1 MRRLALAAL
10 ALLLP
15 LAPAAAQPAQRPAAD
30 VAGARDHPLVGRYD
44 GARIARFQERAFE
57 EVRLIDKPMV
67 AADGPRRGER
77 NSRAVEGRQLRITYE
92 GPAGRSAIEMFRNH
106 EQALAAR
113 GFEQVFTCA
122 GTACGPGF
130 AFIGAVEGVAGA
142 TGLPQVIEGQRYG
155 LYRLPRDSGT
165 VWVALYAN
173 ERPAAGN
180 RPLVPF
186 AFIEVVEERPMQG
199 GRITFVD
206 ATEMEKAIG
215 ATGRVAL
222 YSILFDFDRA
232 DLRPES
238 RPTLEEIA
246 KFLRANP
253 GVSLIVAGHTDG
265 QGAFDYNVELSRRR
279 AAAVVAALTRD
290 HGIAPARLTPFGA
303 GPAAP
308 VASNDSEDGR
318 AKNRR
323 VELVKR

>member
-1 MRRLALAAL
+1 MRRTLSAAALAAL
-10 ALLLP
+10 VV
-15 LAPAAAQPAQRPAAD
+15 LAPEGGAAQAPD
-30 VAGARDHPLVGRYD
+30 VAGARDHPLVGRYQ

-57 EVRLIDKPMV
+57 EVRLIDKPLV
-67 AADGPRRGER
+67 AQDGPRRNER

-92 GPAGRSAIEMFRNH
+92 GPAGRSALEMFRNH

-113 GFEQVFTCA
+113 GFEQVFACA
-122 GTACGPGF
+122 GNACGPGF
-130 AFIGAVEGVAGA
+130 AVIGAIEGIAGA

-155 LYRLPRDSGT
+155 LFRLPRDSGT

-199 GRITFVD
+199 GQIQFVD
-206 ATEMEKAIG
+206 ATAMGQAIG
-215 ATGRVAL
+215 ATGKVAL
-222 YSILFDFDRA
+222 YGILFDFDRA
-232 DLRPES
+232 DIRPES

-253 GVSLIVAGHTDG
+253 GISLIVAGHTDS

-279 AAAVVAALTRD
+279 AAAVVAALTRE

-308 VASNDSEDGR
+308 VASNDTEEGR
-318 AKNRR
+318 ARNRR

>member
-1 MRRLALAAL
+1 MRPALPAAALAAL
-10 ALLLP
+10 LVLVPHEVGAQ
-15 LAPAAAQPAQRPAAD
+15 APD
-30 VAGARDHPLVGRYD
+30 VAGSRDHPLVGRYQ
-44 GARIARFQERAFE
+44 GARIARYQERAFE
-57 EVRLIDKPMV
+57 EVRLIDKPLV

-92 GPAGRSAIEMFRNH
+92 GPAGRSALEMFRNH
-106 EQALAAR
+106 EQALLQR
-113 GFEQVFTCA
+113 GFERVFACA
-122 GTACGPGF
+122 GTGCGPGL

-155 LYRLPRDSGT
+155 LFRLPRDSGT

-186 AFIEVVEERPMQG
+186 AFVEVVEERPMQG
-199 GRITFVD
+199 GQIQFVD
-206 ATEMEKAIG
+206 ATQMGQAIG
-215 ATGRVAL
+215 STGKVAL
-222 YSILFDFDRA
+222 YGILFDFDRA
-232 DLRPES
+232 DIKPES
-238 RPTLEEIA
+238 KPTLEEIA

-253 GVSLIVAGHTDG
+253 GLGLIVAGHTDS
-265 QGAFDYNVELSRRR
+265 QGGFDYNVELSRRR

-290 HGIAPARLTPFGA
+290 HGIAAARLTPFGV

-308 VASNDSEDGR
+308 VASNDTEEGR

>member
-1 MRRLALAAL
+1 MRHVLSAAALAAL
-10 ALLLP
+10 LFLVPQEGGAQ
-15 LAPAAAQPAQRPAAD
+15 APD
-30 VAGARDHPLVGRYD
+30 VAGARDHPLVGRYQ

-57 EVRLIDKPMV
+57 EVRLIDKALV
-67 AADGPRRGER
+67 APDGPRRNER
-77 NSRAVEGRQLRITYE
+77 NSRAVEGRQIRITYE
-92 GPAGRSAIEMFRNH
+92 GPAGRSALEMFRNH
-106 EQALAAR
+106 EQALLQR
-113 GFEQVFTCA
+113 GFEQVFACA

-130 AFIGAVEGVAGA
+130 AVIGAVEGVAGA

-155 LYRLPRDSGT
+155 LFRLARDSGP

-180 RPLVPF
+180 RPLAPF

-199 GRITFVD
+199 GQIQFVD
-206 ATEMEKAIG
+206 ATAMGQAIG

-222 YSILFDFDRA
+222 YGILFDFDRA
-232 DLRPES
+232 DIRPES
-238 RPTLEEIA
+238 KPTLEEIA
-246 KFLRANP
+246 RFLRANP
-253 GVSLIVAGHTDG
+253 GLALIVAGHTDG

-308 VASNDSEDGR
+308 VASNDGEEGR
-318 AKNRR
+318 ARNRR